1 MSEETETPK
10 PGTSSEPAAP
20 IPATAP
26 VAPEAQPTVPEAPAA
41 APPAVAP
48 AATVAATPAGAAAP
62 AAAAPAAAAPAPP
75 AAKPAAPAA
84 KPAAKAA
91 AEPAADAMPRRKF
104 ILGMAWG
111 AFTAAMAS
119 CGVAMTRFMYPNVLV
134 EPPSVVKI
142 GYPEDYATGEVDERW
157 KERYAIWVVRDDHGI
172 FVLSTVCTH
181 LGCPPNWLKTEEKFK
196 CPCHGSGF
204 YRTGI
209 NFEGPAPRP
218 LERFAVSRGP
228 DGQIVV
234 NKNRKFQ
241 QEKGQWEDPEA
252 YLRLA

>member
-1 MSEETETPK
+1 V
-10 PGTSSEPAAP
+10 
-20 IPATAP
+20 PAT
-26 VAPEAQPTVPEAPAA
+26 
-41 APPAVAP
+41 
-48 AATVAATPAGAAAP
+48 
-62 AAAAPAAAAPAPP
+62 
-75 AAKPAAPAA
+75 PAAPAA

-91 AEPAADAMPRRKF
+91 AEPAPDAMPRRKF

-134 EPPSVVKI
+134 EPPSVIKV
-142 GYPEDYATGEVDERW
+142 GYPEDYVTGEVDERW

-172 FVLSTVCTH
+172 YVLSTVCTH

-218 LERFAVSRGP
+218 LERFAVALAA

-252 YLRLA
+252 YLRLS